1 MIQELTGGGGGA
13 PGFGGGGGGGG
24 AGPSVGFF
32 FGPSPSFLVFTLNL
46 LSSFS
51 SGISGIGFGFI
62 LAYSGFH

>member
-32 FGPSPSFLVFTLNL
+32 LDHHLISLFLL
-46 LSSFS
+46 
-51 SGISGIGFGFI
+51 
-62 LAYSGFH
+62 